1 MLLAC
6 YIASNRD
13 SIHHTKSVAMRNKVM
28 NADTSP
34 GLEVETRG
42 AVLSIRMAIEAEA
55 NRLLPEALARLE
67 QIGNQLASDD
77 DIQAV
82 LITGKGAAHFSSG
95 ILNPVIRGAMAKED
109 VVALVRLANRAF
121 NALENA
127 PQIVIAALNGET
139 RAGGAELALA
149 CDIRLAAS
157 HATMQFPEA
166 AWGGFPGAGGPYRLA
181 SIVGR
186 GRALELICSGR
197 TIDALEMEKI
207 GIVQGVHPAEALE
220 EAAQSLAR
228 QVANAGP
235 LATRGAKR
243 MIRARLEPGLGHAQ
257 DISDALR
264 HELEWSDDVDEAIA
278 AHRERRAPVFKG
290 R

>member
-1 MLLAC
+1 MTGVQ
-6 YIASNRD
+6 ASAGLHVDKRD
-13 SIHHTKSVAMRNKVM
+13 
-28 NADTSP
+28 
-34 GLEVETRG
+34 
-42 AVLSIRMAIEAEA
+42 AVLTIRIATESEG
-55 NRLLPEALARLE
+55 NRLLPEALTRIE
-67 QIGNQLASDD
+67 QIGHELAQAD
-77 DIQAV
+77 DIHAV
-82 LITGKGAAHFSSG
+82 LMTGEGRNHFSSG

-121 NALENA
+121 NALEAA
-127 PQIVIAALNGET
+127 PQIVIAALNGEV

-149 CDIRLAAS
+149 CDIRLAGA

-197 TIDALEMEKI
+197 SIEAAEMERL
-207 GIVQGVHPAEALE
+207 GLVQGVYPAEELAD
-220 EAAQSLAR
+220 AAHSLAMR
-228 QVANAGP
+228 VATAGP

-243 MIRARLEPGLGHAQ
+243 MIRARLDPGLGHAQ

-264 HELEWSDDVDEAIA
+264 HELEWSEDVDEAIA
-278 AHRERRAPVFKG
+278 AHRESRAPVFKG

>member
-1 MLLAC
+1 M
-6 YIASNRD
+6 S
-13 SIHHTKSVAMRNKVM
+13 SIV
-28 NADTSP
+28 TSP
-34 GLEVETRG
+34 GIAFETQG
-42 AVLSIRMAIEAEA
+42 GILSIRITTPSES
-55 NRLLPEALARLE
+55 NRLLPQALARIEEL
-67 QIGNQLASDD
+67 GNRLASADD
-77 DIQAV
+77 VHVV
-82 LITGKGAAHFSSG
+82 LITGEGNAHFSTG
-95 ILNPVIRGAMAKED
+95 ILNPVIRGAMAKEE

-127 PQIVIAALNGET
+127 PQIVMAAMNGET

-186 GRALELICSGR
+186 GRALELICTGR
-197 TIDALEMEKI
+197 TIDAAEMEKL
-207 GIVQGVHPAEALE
+207 GLVQAVYPQGTLEKAAAEM
-220 EAAQSLAR
+220 AAQIA
-228 QVANAGP
+228 VAGP

-264 HELEWSDDVDEAIA
+264 HELEWSADVDEAIA
-278 AHRERRAPVFKG
+278 AHREARKPVFKG

>member
-1 MLLAC
+1 M
-6 YIASNRD
+6 
-13 SIHHTKSVAMRNKVM
+13 
-28 NADTSP
+28 
-34 GLEVETRG
+34 
-42 AVLSIRMAIEAEA
+42 VLSIPAKAEAEIMDMKKA
-55 NRLLPEALARLE
+55 SSGLVVESRDGVMSIRIAVENEGNRLLPEALAQLE
-67 QIGNQLASDD
+67 QIGNSLAAAH
-77 DIQAV
+77 DIHAV
-82 LITGKGAAHFSSG
+82 LIIGEGRNHFSTG

-121 NALENA
+121 NAIEAA
-127 PQIVIAALNGET
+127 PQVVVAGINGDV

-149 CDIRLAAS
+149 CDIRIVAS
-157 HATMQFPEA
+157 HAKMQFPEA

-186 GRALELICSGR
+186 GRALELICTGR
-197 TIDALEMEKI
+197 SIDAAEMERL
-207 GIVQGVHPAEALE
+207 GLVQSVHPAEELAD
-220 EAAQSLAR
+220 AARSLAL
-228 QVANAGP
+228 QIAKAGP

-243 MIRARLEPGLGHAQ
+243 MIRARLDPGLEHAK

-278 AHRERRAPVFKG
+278 AHREARTPVFTG

>member
-1 MLLAC
+1 MLQ
-6 YIASNRD
+6 
-13 SIHHTKSVAMRNKVM
+13 SVGVVVPHFGKAEAEIM
-28 NADTSP
+28 NNANPSS
-34 GLEVETRG
+34 GLVVETSDG
-42 AVLSIRMAIEAEA
+42 VMSIRIAVESEG
-55 NRLLPEALARLE
+55 NRLLPEALVQLE
-67 QIGNQLASDD
+67 QLGTSLTFEDN
-77 DIQAV
+77 IQAV
-82 LITGKGAAHFSSG
+82 LITGQGRSHFSTG

-121 NALENA
+121 NAIEAA
-127 PQIVIAALNGET
+127 PQIVIAAINGDV

-149 CDIRLAAS
+149 CDIRIVAS
-157 HATMQFPEA
+157 HASMQFPEV

-197 TIDALEMEKI
+197 SIDAAEMDKL
-207 GIVQGVHPAEALE
+207 GLVQGVHPSENLAD
-220 EAAQSLAR
+220 AARSLAHQIAR
-228 QVANAGP
+228 AGP

-278 AHRERRAPVFKG
+278 AHREGRMPVFKG

>member
-1 MLLAC
+1 MNSAN
-6 YIASNRD
+6 AS
-13 SIHHTKSVAMRNKVM
+13 S
-28 NADTSP
+28 
-34 GLEVETRG
+34 GLVVETRDG
-42 AVLSIRMAIEAEA
+42 VMSIRIAVEHEG
-55 NRLLPEALARLE
+55 NRLLPEALAQLE
-67 QIGNQLASDD
+67 QIGNNLASADN
-77 DIQAV
+77 IQAV
-82 LITGKGAAHFSSG
+82 LITGEGRSHFSTG

-121 NALENA
+121 NAIEAA
-127 PQIVIAALNGET
+127 PQIVIAALNGDV
-139 RAGGAELALA
+139 RAGGAELAVA

-157 HATMQFPEA
+157 HAAMQFPEA

-197 TIDALEMEKI
+197 SIGAAEMEKL
-207 GIVQGVHPAEALE
+207 GLVQGVYPAE
-220 EAAQSLAR
+220 SLADAAR
-228 QVANAGP
+228 SLAMQIAKAGP

-257 DISDALR
+257 DVSDALR

-278 AHRERRAPVFKG
+278 AHREGRTPVFKG

>member
-1 MLLAC
+1 MISAD
-6 YIASNRD
+6 AS
-13 SIHHTKSVAMRNKVM
+13 S
-28 NADTSP
+28 
-34 GLEVETRG
+34 GLNVETRD
-42 AVLSIRMAIEAEA
+42 AILSIRIALESEG
-55 NRLLPEALARLE
+55 NRLLPEALTRIE
-67 QIGNQLASDD
+67 QIGYQLTHSN
-77 DIQAV
+77 DIHAV
-82 LITGKGAAHFSSG
+82 LITGEGRSHFSSG

-121 NALENA
+121 NALEAA
-127 PQIVIAALNGET
+127 PQVVIAALNGDV

-157 HATMQFPEA
+157 HAVMQFPEA

-186 GRALELICSGR
+186 GQALELICSGR
-197 TIDALEMEKI
+197 SIDAAEMERL
-207 GIVQGVHPAEALE
+207 GLVQGVYPAEELID
-220 EAAQSLAR
+220 AARSLAMR
-228 QVANAGP
+228 VATAGP

-243 MIRARLEPGLGHAQ
+243 MIRARLDPGLGHAQ

-264 HELEWSDDVDEAIA
+264 HELEWSADVDEAIG
-278 AHRERRAPVFKG
+278 AHREGRTPVFKG

>member
-1 MLLAC
+1 M
-6 YIASNRD
+6 S
-13 SIHHTKSVAMRNKVM
+13 SIV
-28 NADTSP
+28 TSP
-34 GLEVETRG
+34 GLAVETRDG
-42 AVLSIRMAIEAEA
+42 ILSIRITTPSES
-55 NRLLPEALARLE
+55 NRLLPEALLRLE
-67 QIGNQLASDD
+67 QLGNQLASDND
-77 DIQAV
+77 VHVV
-82 LITGKGAAHFSSG
+82 LITGEGGSHFSSG
-95 ILNPVIRGAMAKED
+95 ILNPVIRGAMAKEE

-127 PQIVIAALNGET
+127 PQIVIAAMNGET

-149 CDIRLAAS
+149 CDIRLAAA

-197 TIDALEMEKI
+197 SVDATEMERLGLVQGVYSADALEN
-207 GIVQGVHPAEALE
+207 AALSL
-220 EAAQSLAR
+220 AAQI
-228 QVANAGP
+228 ANSGP

-243 MIRARLEPGLGHAQ
+243 MIRARLDPGLAHAQ

-264 HELEWSDDVDEAIA
+264 HELEWSEDVDEAIA
-278 AHRERRAPVFKG
+278 AHREARKPVFKG

>member
-1 MLLAC
+1 MGVAYC
-6 YIASNRD
+6 NVSAEVFRISVQAEAESMTSANASSGLVVESRD
-13 SIHHTKSVAMRNKVM
+13 GVM
-28 NADTSP
+28 
-34 GLEVETRG
+34 
-42 AVLSIRMAIEAEA
+42 SIRIAVANEG
-55 NRLLPEALARLE
+55 NRLLPEALAQLE
-67 QIGNQLASDD
+67 QIGTSLGSAD

-82 LITGKGAAHFSSG
+82 LITGEGRGHFSTG

-121 NALENA
+121 NAIEAA
-127 PQIVIAALNGET
+127 PQIVIAAINGDV

-157 HATMQFPEA
+157 HASMQFPEA

-197 TIDALEMEKI
+197 SIDAAEMDKL
-207 GIVQGVHPAEALE
+207 GVVQGIYPAESLSDAARAL
-220 EAAQSLAR
+220 AQQIAK
-228 QVANAGP
+228 AGP

-243 MIRARLEPGLGHAQ
+243 MIRARLDPGLGYAQ

-278 AHRERRAPVFKG
+278 AHREGRMPVFKG